1 MMNSDKTVMKGN
13 GGYPNR
19 AGKTVQKGSIS
30 AKKEQSAFEASR
42 GKPEKGKVSFKDS
55 RYK

>member
-1 MMNSDKTVMKGN
+1 MNSDKTVMKGN